1 LNTNSLQTIINEF
14 FDHAKIISV
23 SDIPFDTEV
32 RKLCEQNSCGKFG
45 SCWTCPPAV
54 GDIEILHVRAM
65 EFNHFLFFYKV
76 YPLEDSFDWEGM
88 MESVKD
94 FQRRMF
100 KLRKD
105 VRNQDSEFVFLMLGA
120 GACMFCETCTYLQ
133 QKPCRFPEEALI
145 SIEAFG
151 IDAMK
156 MMKDNRMKYN
166 NGPNTVTYIGGLFYR

>member
-1 LNTNSLQTIINEF
+1 MNTISLRTIGNDF
-14 FDHAKIISV
+14 FDHSKVLSV

-54 GDIEILHVRAM
+54 GKLEDLHVRVM
-65 EFNHFLFFYKV
+65 NFNHFLLYYKV
-76 YPLEDSFDWEGM
+76 YALTDSFDWEGM

-94 FQRRMF
+94 FQQRIF
-100 KLRKD
+100 KFRKE
-105 VRNQDSEFVFLMLGA
+105 VQERDSKFHFLMLGA

-133 QKPCRFPEEALI
+133 EKPCRFPQEALI
-145 SIEAFG
+145 TIEAFG

-156 MMKDNRMKYN
+156 MMIDNGLKYN
-166 NGPNTVTYIGGLFYR
+166 NGPNTVTYIGGLLF